1 MKELLLVA
9 ANDTTRR
16 GSNLT
21 GRDMS
26 LGPIEH
32 TRRKF
37 EAIFAE
43 SNVLTLFDFVDFV
56 SVNKSSFRAAGTV
69 PGCTTKRSFC
79 SVMLQAS

>member
-1 MKELLLVA
+1 
-9 ANDTTRR
+9 
-16 GSNLT
+16 
-21 GRDMS
+21 MS

-56 SVNKSSFRAAGTV
+56 SVNTSTVEFQSSFRAAGTV
-69 PGCTTKRSFC
+69 PGCTTKHSFC